1 MKNCFGFMNNQDTLE
16 ERKRRFKAM
25 SSYERKALLRK
36 KMKAEGLE
44 EGSGVKPLSSYDR
57 EEIWDLIEITSCFPK
72 KFQSLAGLWLFLKNM

>member
-1 MKNCFGFMNNQDTLE
+1 MTKQETLE
-16 ERKRRFKAM
+16 ERKLRFEAM

-44 EGSGVKPLSSYDR
+44 EGSEVKLLSSYDR

-72 KFQSLAGLWLFLKNM
+72 YGSHYGE

>member
-1 MKNCFGFMNNQDTLE
+1 MTKQETLE
-16 ERKRRFKAM
+16 ERKLRFKAM

-44 EGSGVKPLSSYDR
+44 EGSEVKPLSAYDR

-72 KFQSLAGLWLFLKNM
+72 I

>member
-1 MKNCFGFMNNQDTLE
+1 MTKQETLE
-16 ERKRRFKAM
+16 ERKLRFEAM

-44 EGSGVKPLSSYDR
+44 EGSEVKPLSSYDR

-72 KFQSLAGLWLFLKNM
+72 M

>member
-1 MKNCFGFMNNQDTLE
+1 MTKQDTLE
-16 ERKRRFKAM
+16 ERKLHFEAM

-44 EGSGVKPLSSYDR
+44 EGSEVKPLSSYDR

-72 KFQSLAGLWLFLKNM
+72 M